1 MLKFSGKNK
10 VSCNNVSM
18 KRIILEYIW
27 WTLAGK
33 TTRDSVNK
41 STRKSDSLEL

>member
-10 VSCNNVSM
+10 VSCKNIPM
-18 KRIILEYIW
+18 KKVILEYIW

-33 TTRDSVNK
+33 TTRDSDNA
-41 STRKSDSLEL
+41 TRRADSPEM